1 MIGSLVVALLAAPDA
16 GTTWVWSFDDSIA
29 IKVEKGNVDVHPH
42 ASLRKA
48 QLSVTVTE
56 AGATAPK
63 RFVVQVLEGNDTLKG
78 RTWNVENNYGEPML
92 SEVGAKKKGPPTSA
106 KEALAQQ
113 QGTPQ
118 DDVRAFS
125 RVVGT
130 LLTPDPIIEAAQSGP
145 PCDEA
150 VRMKIGEA
158 TAKLTLKLSMARG
171 DGLTVEGVQV
181 SCEPKKVGAWSVQ
194 FALKML
200 VEDQPV
206 VTTYRGTVAIATGAW
221 RASLALQGSG
231 KIELN
236 NGPSAL
242 RVRNEQTLKSSL
254 KAK

>member
-1 MIGSLVVALLAAPDA
+1 MLGSLVVALLAAPDA

-42 ASLRKA
+42 ASVRRA

-56 AGATAPK
+56 AGEIAPK

-92 SEVGAKKKGPPTSA
+92 SEVGARKKGPPTTA

-113 QGTPQ
+113 QGAPQ
-118 DDVRAFS
+118 DDLRAFT

-130 LLTPDPIIEAAQSGP
+130 LLTPDPIVEAAQRGP

-158 TAKLTLKLSMARG
+158 TAKLTMKLSMARG
-171 DGLTVEGVQV
+171 DGLTVEAVQV
-181 SCEPKKVGAWSVQ
+181 SCEPKKPGVWSVQ
-194 FALKML
+194 FALRLL

-206 VTTYRGTVAIATGAW
+206 VTTYRGTVSTAPGAW
-221 RASLALQGSG
+221 RASLAMQGSG

-236 NGPSAL
+236 SGRTAV

-254 KAK
+254 KPK